1 MKRKLLSLALAL
13 GLSVSILATS
23 VSAAEMPF
31 QDVKPN
37 DWFYGAVEHVY
48 ENDIMHGFDPATF
61 APNTN
66 ITRGMFATVLYRW
79 AGANISPDTANPFS
93 DVTDSIYYHDP
104 IIWAADGGIIDGYG
118 DGRFGPDDNLTREQM
133 VTILYRYAKLIGN
146 VEFGEDNHQAITSFA
161 DGEQVNSWALPAM
174 NWALRE
180 AIIQGIGNNM
190 LAPKSFATRAQVA
203 QLIFKFSSFLQPP
216 MYM

>member
-13 GLSVSILATS
+13 GLSISILATS

-31 QDVKPN
+31 QDVNPN

-61 APNTN
+61 APNIN

-79 AGANISPDTANPFS
+79 TNPVLDVVPVNPFS
-93 DVTDSIYYHDP
+93 DVADGIYYHDP
-104 IIWAADGGIIDGYG
+104 IAWAADGGIIHGYG

-133 VTILYRYAKLIGN
+133 VTILYRYAKLLGN
-146 VEFGEDNHQAITSFA
+146 VDVGEDNHQAITSFT
-161 DGEQVNSWALPAM
+161 DGDQISSWALPAI
-174 NWALRE
+174 NWALSE
-180 AIIQGIGNNM
+180 AIIQGIGNKM

-203 QLIFKFSSFLQPP
+203 QLIFKFSSSLQQP